1 MNSPSVDDV
10 GLLLTLAGVSA
21 VANLAATLAERG
33 LSPRSHT
40 VLRVTAAQPG
50 VTQSE
55 VAERLLLNPSRV
67 VGIVDELESHGFV
80 ERLVDPRDR
89 RARLL
94 FVTPEGVDEVAASAP
109 AVARALDH
117 TLAGLDLAERDHL
130 RVLLRRLVDGVGRV
144 DRSPKTGRPTT
155 LAG

>member
-1 MNSPSVDDV
+1 MSSTPADDV

-33 LSPRSHT
+33 LSPRSLT
-40 VLRVTAAQPG
+40 VLRVAAAQPG

-55 VAERLLLNPSRV
+55 IAELLLLNPSRV
-67 VGIVDELESHGFV
+67 VGIVDQLESHGFV

-94 FVTPEGVDEVAASAP
+94 FPTPEGIDEVAGSAP

-117 TLAGLDLAERDHL
+117 TLAGLDLAEREQL
-130 RVLLRRLVDGVGRV
+130 QVLLRRLVDGVGRV
-144 DRSPKTGRPTT
+144 DRSPKAVDPTT